1 MTSRA
6 ESARITIAAPAAVVF
21 DILADPRQHAR
32 IDGSGTVRD
41 VVSGPDRLSADAR
54 FSMSMK
60 LGAPYR
66 MGNRVVEFEEGR
78 RIAWRHVGLHR
89 WRYELTPLDDG
100 ATEVVETWDPDAY
113 PAPLRAALSRVA
125 GPKVRPALPATL
137 ERLKAA
143 AEHDA
148 ASPTS

>member
-6 ESARITIAAPAAVVF
+6 ESARTTIAAPAGVVF

-41 VVSGPDRLSADAR
+41 VASGPDRLALGSR
-54 FSMSMK
+54 FSMSMQ

-78 RIAWRHVGLHR
+78 LIAWRHVGAHR
-89 WRYELTPLDDG
+89 WRYALTALDDDT
-100 ATEVVETWDPDAY
+100 TEVVETWDPDAY
-113 PAPLRAALSRVA
+113 PAPVRHLLWRVA
-125 GPKVRPALPATL
+125 GPRVRPALPATL

-143 AEHDA
+143 AEADA
-148 ASPTS
+148 ASAD